1 MQADLHVDHY
11 GDVNVYQSAFDHTLQ
26 STSPLFLHR
35 SIATSTCQDRQTGL
49 PNQQAGLAPDEVTL
63 NASVAEHNKA
73 VRTDEIELA
82 QLEQTSGLAPFLCLF
97 VRLRDL
103 ALQFC
108 EVIIYDFAS
117 YYGFAQPRSF
127 PPSSVAGHYEQ
138 SDQIRARL
146 RVC

>member
-1 MQADLHVDHY
+1 M
-11 GDVNVYQSAFDHTLQ
+11 
-26 STSPLFLHR
+26 
-35 SIATSTCQDRQTGL
+35 
-49 PNQQAGLAPDEVTL
+49 
-63 NASVAEHNKA
+63 AEHNKA
-73 VRTDEIELA
+73 VRTDEIELV

-103 ALQFC
+103 VLPFC